1 MVTERQIK
9 ERELRKQ
16 NILDSALS
24 VFKNKGFE
32 GSTMDEIAK
41 DADFGKATLYYYFNS
56 KEEIFVEILNNGWKM
71 IWESIEE
78 EVHDHDQPKETFI
91 NSLNIIG
98 GLFHGLFFL
107 GNDKKQMSRETMEE
121 FISTFIGNYSSD

>member
-16 NILDSALS
+16 NILESALS

-56 KEEIFVEILNNGWKM
+56 IF
-71 IWESIEE
+71 
-78 EVHDHDQPKETFI
+78 HH
-91 NSLNIIG
+91 
-98 GLFHGLFFL
+98 FF
-107 GNDKKQMSRETMEE
+107 K
-121 FISTFIGNYSSD
+121 

>member
-98 GLFHGLFFL
+98 GLVRKNQILL
-107 GNDKKQMSRETMEE
+107 IT
-121 FISTFIGNYSSD
+121 ILI

>member
-56 KEEIFVEILNNGWKM
+56 KEEIFVDLN
-71 IWESIEE
+71 EE
-78 EVHDHDQPKETFI
+78 KVIYGNNEVRFKIDPF
-91 NSLNIIG
+91 
-98 GLFHGLFFL
+98 
-107 GNDKKQMSRETMEE
+107 KK
-121 FISTFIGNYSSD
+121 NVY

>member
-16 NILDSALS
+16 NILESALS

-56 KEEIFVEILNNGWKM
+56 KEEIFVEILNNGWRRLTNS
-71 IWESIEE
+71 ILESTLK
-78 EVHDHDQPKETFI
+78 PTYFI
-91 NSLNIIG
+91 MNGTNPMGRSL
-98 GLFHGLFFL
+98 
-107 GNDKKQMSRETMEE
+107 
-121 FISTFIGNYSSD
+121 

>member
-91 NSLNIIG
+91 NSLN
-98 GLFHGLFFL
+98 LV
-107 GNDKKQMSRETMEE
+107 
-121 FISTFIGNYSSD
+121 